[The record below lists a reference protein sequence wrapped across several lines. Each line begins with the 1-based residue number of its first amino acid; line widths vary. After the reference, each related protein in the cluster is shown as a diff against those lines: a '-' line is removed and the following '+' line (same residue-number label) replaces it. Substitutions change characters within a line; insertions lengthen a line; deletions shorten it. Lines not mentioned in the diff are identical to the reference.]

1 MAKKESVGLLMYDD
15 QSDELRILLVHPGGP
30 FFTKKDNGYWSIP
43 KGELRNNEER
53 LACAQR
59 EFMEETG
66 LDIEPDNYHPLG
78 SINQKGGKKVTAWA
92 FQGRCEEGWVPKSNT
107 FELEWPPR
115 SGNRQ
120 HYPEIDRAEMF
131 TVDEARLKIITSQV
145 PFIERLVV
153 LLTSTQ

>member
-30 FFTKKDNGYWSIP
+30 FFTKKDNSYWSIP
-43 KGELRNNEER
+43 KGELQENEER

-66 LDIEPDNYHPLG
+66 LDIKPENYHPLG
-78 SINQKGGKKVTAWA
+78 SITQKGGKTVTAWT
-92 FQGRCEEGWVPKSNT
+92 FQGRCDEGWVPKSNT
-107 FELEWPPR
+107 FQLEWPPR
-115 SGNRQ
+115 SGKRQ

-145 PFIERLVV
+145 PFIERLVD
-153 LLTSTQ
+153 LLTTT